1 MSLRGLGHQ
10 QSGAA
15 ADGTNSQSPER
26 TAANDAAVP
35 APVTA
40 ATAGQGEAPSR
51 RQRWPLLL
59 KEVERQHIEH
69 VVAVA
74 PTLAAAATLLGINET
89 TLRRKLRQYGL
100 K

>member
-1 MSLRGLGHQ
+1 MSLRGLGHR

-15 ADGTNSQSPER
+15 EDGTNSQNPQR

-35 APVTA
+35 APVANTQ
-40 ATAGQGEAPSR
+40 AGQDGAAHR

-69 VVAVA
+69 VVAVS